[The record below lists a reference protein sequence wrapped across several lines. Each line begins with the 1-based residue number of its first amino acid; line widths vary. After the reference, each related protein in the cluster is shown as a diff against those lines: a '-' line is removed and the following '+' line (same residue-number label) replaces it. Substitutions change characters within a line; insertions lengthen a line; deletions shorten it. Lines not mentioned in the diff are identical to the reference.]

1 MNLNHLEEAGETY
14 FQHFSRAISLS
25 LNLLIMSIVCLV
37 HSLLPFIFTTYV
49 SDKIREINS
58 YIDKLKK

>member
-1 MNLNHLEEAGETY
+1 MNLSHLEEAGETY
-14 FQHFSRAISLS
+14 FQHFSRAIILS

-37 HSLLPFIFTTYV
+37 HTLLPFIFTTYV

-58 YIDKLKK
+58 YIDQLKK

>member
-1 MNLNHLEEAGETY
+1 MNLSHLEEAGETY
-14 FQHFSRAISLS
+14 FQHFSRAILLS
-25 LNLLIMSIVCLV
+25 FNLLIMSVVCLV

-49 SDKIREINS
+49 SNKIREINS

>member
-14 FQHFSRAISLS
+14 FQHFSRAIILS

-58 YIDKLKK
+58 YIDQLKK

>member
-1 MNLNHLEEAGETY
+1 MNLSHLEEVGQTY
-14 FQHFSRAISLS
+14 FQHFSRAIILS

-58 YIDKLKK
+58 YIDTLKK

>member
-1 MNLNHLEEAGETY
+1 MNMSHLEEAGETY
-14 FQHFSRAISLS
+14 FQHFSRAIILS

-58 YIDKLKK
+58 YIDQLKK

>member
-1 MNLNHLEEAGETY
+1 MNLSHLEEAGETY
-14 FQHFSRAISLS
+14 FQHFSRAIILS

-58 YIDKLKK
+58 YIGQLKK

>member
-1 MNLNHLEEAGETY
+1 MNLSHLEEAGETY
-14 FQHFSRAISLS
+14 FQHFSRAIILS

-49 SDKIREINS
+49 SDKIKEINS
-58 YIDKLKK
+58 YIDQLKK

>member
-1 MNLNHLEEAGETY
+1 MNFSHLEEAGETY
-14 FQHFSRAISLS
+14 FQHFSRAIILS

-58 YIDKLKK
+58 YIDQLKK

>member
-1 MNLNHLEEAGETY
+1 MNLSHLEEAGENY
-14 FQHFSRAISLS
+14 FQHFSRAIILS

-58 YIDKLKK
+58 YIDQLKK

>member
-14 FQHFSRAISLS
+14 FQHFSRAIILS
-25 LNLLIMSIVCLV
+25 LNLLVMSIVCLV

>member
-1 MNLNHLEEAGETY
+1 MNLSHLEEAGEIY
-14 FQHFSRAISLS
+14 FQHFSRAIILS

-58 YIDKLKK
+58 YIDQLKK

>member
-1 MNLNHLEEAGETY
+1 MNLNHLQEAGETY
-14 FQHFSRAISLS
+14 FQHFSRAIILS
-25 LNLLIMSIVCLV
+25 LNLLVMSIVCLV

-49 SDKIREINS
+49 RDKIREINS

>member
-14 FQHFSRAISLS
+14 FQHFSRAIILS
-25 LNLLIMSIVCLV
+25 FNLLVISIVCLV

>member
-1 MNLNHLEEAGETY
+1 MNLSHLEEAGETY
-14 FQHFSRAISLS
+14 FQHFSRAIILS

-49 SDKIREINS
+49 SDKIREIYS
-58 YIDKLKK
+58 YIDQLKK

>member
-1 MNLNHLEEAGETY
+1 MNLSHLEEAGETY
-14 FQHFSRAISLS
+14 FQHFSRAIILS

>member
-1 MNLNHLEEAGETY
+1 MILSHLEEAGETY
-14 FQHFSRAISLS
+14 FQHFSRAIILS

-58 YIDKLKK
+58 YIDQLKK

>member
-1 MNLNHLEEAGETY
+1 MNLSHLEEAGETY
-14 FQHFSRAISLS
+14 FQHFSRAIILS

-58 YIDKLKK
+58 YIDQLKK

>member
-1 MNLNHLEEAGETY
+1 MNLSHLEEAGETY
-14 FQHFSRAISLS
+14 FQHFSRAIILS
-25 LNLLIMSIVCLV
+25 LNLLVMSIVCLV

-58 YIDKLKK
+58 YIDQLKK

>member
-1 MNLNHLEEAGETY
+1 MNMSHLEEAGETY
-14 FQHFSRAISLS
+14 FQHFSRAIILS

-49 SDKIREINS
+49 SDKIREIYS
-58 YIDKLKK
+58 YIDQLKK